1 MTEIHKVRRA
11 LISCFDKTGVV
22 DFARALHNL
31 GIEIVSSGGTAEQ
44 IAKADI
50 PVITVEDVTGMP
62 IMLEHRVVT
71 LHPKIHGGILAD
83 LDKESHMEDLAT
95 FGIEPFGIV
104 VVNLYPFVENPG
116 IETIDIGGPT
126 MIRAAAKNY
135 AHVGV
140 ITNPDQYGEV
150 LDELKNN
157 GNKLSEG
164 LRARLAREAFVT
176 TAAFDASIVEW
187 MCEKESQESGEL
199 PQNIIVALEKRAT
212 LRYGENPH
220 QQAGIYD
227 HINHVASWPQE
238 MEIHQGKELSY
249 INYLDVQAGWA
260 LVNEFDDTACV
271 VVKHANPCGVALG
284 KNANDAYKRA
294 FACDDI
300 SAFGGVVALNRE
312 LDEATAKSIGDAFTE
327 VVIAPSIS
335 EKALEICSKK
345 KNMRVITAP
354 IAKKVGWD
362 LKHIDGA
369 FLSQMADDFQDNEMN
384 WKVVTTRQPSDEELK
399 EARFAWKVCAATS
412 SNAIVITKDGQA
424 LGIGAGQQSRVHAAE
439 ISASKAGSRA
449 WGGVCA
455 SDAFFPFRDGV
466 DAAAANGVQVV
477 IQPGGSMR
485 DEEVIAAANEHNIAM
500 IFTGTRHFRH

>member
-1 MTEIHKVRRA
+1 MTEIHKVKRA
-11 LISCFDKTGVV
+11 LISCFDKTGIA
-22 DFARALHNL
+22 DFAKSLSDL
-31 GIEIVSSGGTAEQ
+31 GIEIVSSGGTAQ
-44 IAKADI
+44 VIADAGIK
-50 PVITVEDVTGMP
+50 VTTVEDVTGMP

-83 LDKESHMEDLAT
+83 LDKESHMNDLAT
-95 FGIEPFGIV
+95 YGIEPFGIV
-104 VVNLYPFVENPG
+104 VVNLYPFIENPG

-126 MIRAAAKNY
+126 LIRAAAKNH

-140 ITNPDQYGEV
+140 ITNPNQYGEV

-157 GNKLSEG
+157 ANKLSDE
-164 LRARLAREAFVT
+164 LRAKLSRQAFVV
-176 TAAFDASIVEW
+176 TASFDGSIVEW
-187 MCEKESQESGEL
+187 MCEKESEASGDL
-199 PQNIIVALEKRAT
+199 PQNIVVALEKRAT

-220 QQAGIYD
+220 QQAAIYD
-227 HINHVASWPQE
+227 QINHENSWPQE

-249 INYLDVQAGWA
+249 INYLDIQAAWS
-260 LVNEFDDTACV
+260 LVNQFDDTACV
-271 VVKHANPCGVALG
+271 IVKHANPCGVALG
-284 KNANDAYKRA
+284 ENGDDAYKRA
-294 FACDDI
+294 FACDDV
-300 SAFGGVVALNRE
+300 SAFGGVVAINTE
-312 LDEATAKSIGDAFTE
+312 LDALTAASIGDAFTE
-327 VVIAPSIS
+327 VVVAPSVS
-335 EKALEICSKK
+335 EKALAICAKK

-354 IAKKVGWD
+354 KSKKVLWD

-369 FLSQMADDFQDNEMN
+369 FLSQAADDFQDEPSE
-384 WKVVTTRQPSDEELK
+384 WKVVTTRQPTEEEMK
-399 EARFAWKVCAATS
+399 EAKFAWTVCAATS

-455 SDAFFPFRDGV
+455 SDAFFPFRDGI

-485 DEEVIAAANEHNIAM
+485 DEEVIAAANENNIAM

>member
-1 MTEIHKVRRA
+1 MTEIHKVQRA

-22 DFARALHNL
+22 DFARSLHDL
-31 GIEIVSSGGTAEQ
+31 GIEIVSSGGTATVISE
-44 IAKADI
+44 AGI

-83 LDKESHMEDLAT
+83 LDKESHLEDLAK
-95 FGIEPFGIV
+95 FGISPFGIV

-116 IETIDIGGPT
+116 IETIDVGGPT
-126 MIRAAAKNY
+126 MVRAAAKNH
-135 AHVGV
+135 AHVGI
-140 ITNPDQYGEV
+140 ITNPEQYGEV

-157 GNKLSEG
+157 GNKLSDK
-164 LRARLAREAFVT
+164 LRRKLAREAFVT
-176 TAAFDASIVEW
+176 TAAFDAAIVEW
-187 MCEKESQESGEL
+187 MCNQENEEDGEL

-220 QQAGIYD
+220 QQAAIYD
-227 HINHVASWPQE
+227 HINHENSWPQE
-238 MEIHQGKELSY
+238 MKIHQGKELSY
-249 INYLDVQAGWA
+249 INYLDVQAAWA
-260 LVNEFDDTACV
+260 LVNEFEDTACV
-271 VVKHANPCGVALG
+271 ITKHANPCGVALG
-284 KNANDAYKRA
+284 ENADDAYKRA

-300 SAFGGVVALNRE
+300 SAFGGVVALNCE
-312 LDEATAKSIGDAFTE
+312 LDETTAKSIGDAFTE
-327 VVIAPSIS
+327 VVVAPSIS
-335 EKALEICSKK
+335 EKALEICAKK

-354 IAKKVGWD
+354 KAKKVGWD

-369 FLSQMADDFQDNEMN
+369 FLSQVADDFQDQPEN
-384 WKVVTTRQPSDEELK
+384 WKVVTTRQPTDAEMK
-399 EARFAWKVCAATS
+399 EAKFAWTVCAATS

-439 ISASKAGSRA
+439 ISASKAGPRA